1 MNTLID
7 FSSTGLLFTYI
18 IGGLVVIFI
27 GYYAAKTDERT
38 ARRNGAHVKSKHREL
53 ALASELPSCVPPQN
67 TMQKDPYNDFFPS
80 YTTGCAAPGVEL
92 VHQTERS
99 VTTNRNIVA

>member
-7 FSSTGLLFTYI
+7 FSSMGLLFAYI
-18 IGGLVVIFI
+18 SFGLVVIFI

-67 TMQKDPYNDFFPS
+67 TMQKDPYNDLFPS

-92 VHQTERS
+92 VQQTERS
-99 VTTNRNIVA
+99 ATTNRNIVA